1 MKPVVAALSL
11 ALLLGGCAAT
21 MQTDVTQFTAGA
33 PIPAGRTFA
42 VSAEPDQSGS
52 LEFQH
57 YAALVGGALQDHGF
71 KAAPPGA
78 QADLMVVVHYGSD
91 GNHTELWTDP
101 SWGGYGFRHR
111 GFWGGPGP
119 YGPSESTTYYTEMLE
134 VQIFDGAAWRGNT
147 RTMLY
152 QGRVIGDSTVN
163 EISAAVPGLV
173 KALFTHFPGNSGQ
186 TEHITVEITPP
197 ARS

>member
-1 MKPVVAALSL
+1 MKPVIAALSF
-11 ALLLGGCAAT
+11 ALLLGGCTAT

-33 PIPAGRTFA
+33 PLPTGHTFA
-42 VSAEPDQSGS
+42 VSAEQDQNGS

-57 YAALVGGALQDHGF
+57 YAALIGGALQDHGF

-78 QADLMVVVHYGSD
+78 QPDLMVVVHYGGD
-91 GNHTELWTDP
+91 GNHTELWSDP
-101 SWGGYGFRHR
+101 AWGGYGWHHR
-111 GFWGGPGP
+111 GGPWGGYP
-119 YGPSESTTYYTEMLE
+119 YGPTESTTYYTEMLE
-134 VQIFDGAAWRGNT
+134 VQIFDGAAWRNNT

-163 EISAAVPGLV
+163 EISAALPGLV

-186 TEHITVEITPP
+186 TEHITVEIAPP
-197 ARS
+197 ART

>member
-11 ALLLGGCAAT
+11 VLMLGGCAAT

-33 PIPAGRTFA
+33 PLPVGRTFA
-42 VSAEPDQSGS
+42 VAAEPDQSGS

-57 YAALVGGALQDHGF
+57 YAGLVGAALQDHGF
-71 KAAPPGA
+71 KAAAPGA

-101 SWGGYGFRHR
+101 AWGGYGFRHR
-111 GFWGGPGP
+111 GLWGGA

-134 VQIFDGAAWRGNT
+134 VQIFDGTAWRTNT

-152 QGRVIGDSTVN
+152 QGRAIGDSTVN

-197 ARS
+197 ART

>member
-1 MKPVVAALSL
+1 MKPVIAALSL

-21 MQTDVTQFTAGA
+21 MQTDVTQFTSGA
-33 PIPAGRTFA
+33 PLPTGRTFA
-42 VSAEPDQSGS
+42 VSAEADQNGS

-91 GNHTELWTDP
+91 GNHTELWSDP
-101 SWGGYGFRHR
+101 AWGGYGWRHR
-111 GFWGGPGP
+111 GPWIGP
-119 YGPSESTTYYTEMLE
+119 YGGTESTTYYTEMLE
-134 VQIFDGAAWRGNT
+134 VQIFDGAAWRNNT

-152 QGRVIGDSTVN
+152 QGRAIGDSTVN

-186 TEHITVEITPP
+186 TEHITVDLPSP
-197 ARS
+197 ART